1 MFWGLGV
8 PCELD
13 LSSSLQVSVA
23 EFLSV
28 FPQRSGGS
36 CPEMAGS
43 GSGVPGSAGDTWRP
57 CCARCSKCNR
67 PAALFGSFDERT
79 GWRGWCDICNWH
91 WHHPDAVPYRV
102 WHRSM
107 ERRSKLAGEV
117 LGLVGT
123 FLIDSKRAHADFRSI
138 KDRVLRKRWTRML
151 TSGPSRKEPCIRDI
165 DGEIR
170 SADSDDEIEGMLD
183 PYLNWVNPLWK
194 LQLAPEPSPMEIL
207 VQFLGMGTPLD

>member
-1 MFWGLGV
+1 
-8 PCELD
+8 
-13 LSSSLQVSVA
+13 
-23 EFLSV
+23 
-28 FPQRSGGS
+28 
-36 CPEMAGS
+36 MAGE
-43 GSGVPGSAGDTWRP
+43 A
-57 CCARCSKCNR
+57 
-67 PAALFGSFDERT
+67 
-79 GWRGWCDICNWH
+79 
-91 WHHPDAVPYRV
+91 
-102 WHRSM
+102 
-107 ERRSKLAGEV
+107 

-170 SADSDDEIEGMLD
+170 SADSDDEIEGLLD
-183 PYLNWVNPLWK
+183 PYLNWINPLWK